1 MKLQVR
7 LPEPGKPCRARFRAI
22 TFELDYLTIEE
33 IIQMVL
39 FGSLADEWCRR

>member
-7 LPEPGKPCRARFRAI
+7 LPEPGNPERFRAI

-33 IIQMVL
+33 IIQIGL
-39 FGSLADEWCRR
+39 HEFWITYSSR

>member
-7 LPEPGKPCRARFRAI
+7 LTEPGNPRASFRAI

-33 IIQMVL
+33 IIQIGL
-39 FGSLADEWCRR
+39 HEFWITYSSR

>member
-7 LPEPGKPCRARFRAI
+7 LPEPEKPCRARFRAI

-33 IIQMVL
+33 IIQIGL
-39 FGSLADEWCRR
+39 HEFWITYSSR